1 MSKQFQFRISKQDA
15 GQRLDVFLAS
25 RLGQL
30 SRIRIANLLAA
41 DACLVNQQTEKAG
54 YHIAVDDLVEMTLDD
69 SVSTS
74 MSAENIPL
82 EILYEDEQIIIVV
95 KPSGMLVHPNK
106 NTKSGTLA
114 NALAYHLN
122 RLRIADCGL
131 RVTEI
136 NAAPEIG
143 EAADAQTTNLISQQ
157 VILKNQK
164 PDDIPQSQNLQSA
177 THNPQF
183 QAVVRPGLVH
193 RLDRATS
200 GLMVVAKTQKALS
213 ILTTHFHK
221 RLVKKL
227 YLAVVEGCIKEDTG
241 SIIAPIGHDE
251 SKRPPRWVMTDGKYA
266 ETCFRVLERRNGA
279 TLVELEPVTGRT
291 NQLRIHC
298 AYLGHSIVGDEI
310 YGRAQVTDDR
320 VQGEQLNLSIVTPD
334 DSGLAKLPD
343 EEINPVTCHL
353 SPVPYSRLCLHA
365 AQLEFHHPVGGRWM
379 QFQAALPKE
388 IEQIWDSFT
397 GA

>member
-1 MSKQFQFRISKQDA
+1 MSKHFQFLISKEDA

-25 RLGQL
+25 RLGQF
-30 SRIRIANLLAA
+30 SRMRIANLLAA
-41 DACLVNQQTEKAG
+41 DACLVNQQIKKAG

-69 SVSTS
+69 SISTS

-82 EILYEDEQIIIVV
+82 EILYEDEQIIIVI

-122 RLRIADCGL
+122 QFR
-131 RVTEI
+131 
-136 NAAPEIG
+136 
-143 EAADAQTTNLISQQ
+143 S
-157 VILKNQK
+157 
-164 PDDIPQSQNLQSA
+164 
-177 THNPQF
+177 THCTDRNPQF
-183 QAVVRPGLVH
+183 QQVVRPGLVH

-213 ILTTHFHK
+213 ILTKHFHK

-227 YLAVVEGCIKEDTG
+227 YLAVVEGCLKEDTG

-251 SKRPPRWVMTDGKYA
+251 NQKPPRWVMADGKHA
-266 ETCFRVLERRNGA
+266 ETRFRVLERRNGA

-298 AYLGHSIVGDEI
+298 AYLGHSIIGDAV
-310 YGRAQVTDDR
+310 YGRVQVTSDR
-320 VQGEQLNLSIVTPD
+320 VQGEQLNRSMVTPD
-334 DSGLAKLPD
+334 DSGFAELPD
-343 EEINPVTCHL
+343 EEINPVTSQL
-353 SPVPYSRLCLHA
+353 LPVTYSRLCLHA
-365 AQLEFHHPVGGRWM
+365 AQLEFHHPVGGMWM
-379 QFQAALPKE
+379 QFQAALPEE
-388 IEQIWDSFT
+388 IERIWNSFT
-397 GA
+397 RE